1 MTDSS
6 TQGIKTVLHP
16 VSDLA
21 TAKAVYAALL
31 GVPPQTDSSY
41 YVGFEAAGQ
50 QIGLVP
56 GGGPQGMTSPVA
68 YWHVPDIEAKL
79 AEVTAAG
86 ATVKEPAHDVG
97 GGRLVATV
105 TDPDGN
111 VLGLLQDR
119 MSADP
124 RSRAQ
129 RRRDTEHRLTHDIDV
144 WVASASADGAPY
156 LVPLSF
162 DWDGEALLVAT
173 PTDSPTGRNLA
184 ATRAVRLGLGHTR
197 DVSMIEGEVEVLEID
212 ALPQERG
219 DRFAAH
225 TGFDPRAL
233 ATPYRWFRISPR
245 RIQAWREVNE
255 LPDRELMRDGRWL
268 V

>member
-1 MTDSS
+1 
-6 TQGIKTVLHP
+6 
-16 VSDLA
+16 
-21 TAKAVYAALL
+21 
-31 GVPPQTDSSY
+31 
-41 YVGFEAAGQ
+41 
-50 QIGLVP
+50 
-56 GGGPQGMTSPVA
+56 
-68 YWHVPDIEAKL
+68 
-79 AEVTAAG
+79 
-86 ATVKEPAHDVG
+86 
-97 GGRLVATV
+97 
-105 TDPDGN
+105 
-111 VLGLLQDR
+111 

-129 RRRDTEHRLTHDIDV
+129 RRSDTEHRLTHDIDV

-162 DWDGEALLVAT
+162 DWDGEALLMAT

-184 ATRAVRLGLGHTR
+184 ATRAVRLGLGNTR
-197 DVSMIEGEVEVLEID
+197 DVTMIEGGVDVLEID

-219 DRFAAH
+219 DRFVAR